1 MFFWEVVES
10 ARRLLLGAVLVVVF
24 PRNELSQIAFGLL
37 VAGIIIAGHARFHPY
52 REENDNHL
60 AFAAN
65 LVVVLTFFI
74 GLLLFADAEEGRYD
88 GVKTGF
94 GAVAAGVIYGSTS
107 GLSD

>member
-1 MFFWEVVES
+1 MGFT
-10 ARRLLLGAVLVVVF
+10 
-24 PRNELSQIAFGLL
+24 Q
-37 VAGIIIAGHARFHPY
+37 IAGHARFHPY

-107 GLSD
+107 GFSDLFPRRSSFYSTSLWWPSEFAILYTTATA